1 MQCIYKHLV
10 VAILQLIYVPSLLAA
25 DTSTGDEQKI
35 RALAKELI
43 SAYENKDIKKI
54 MSFYV
59 PNETFVVFD
68 LTPPPQFVGYKTEW
82 KNYEDFYAAFPGEVD
97 IDVAQF
103 EVTVD
108 GNMAFSHE
116 FDTWRITDK
125 DGKKLSFTG
134 RETYVYQK
142 TQGKWV
148 IVHEHCSVPVDIV
161 TGKALLQFSP

>member
-1 MQCIYKHLV
+1 MKRIHKCL
-10 VAILQLIYVPSLLAA
+10 AIAIFQLLYIPPLLAA
-25 DTSTGDEQKI
+25 DTSSQDEQEI

-43 SAYENKDIKKI
+43 SACEKKDVAKI

-68 LTPPPQFVGYKTEW
+68 LTPPPQFVGHKTEW
-82 KNYEDFYAAFPGEVD
+82 KNYEDFYSAFPGEVD

-103 EVTVD
+103 AVTVD
-108 GNMAFSHE
+108 GTMAFSHE
-116 FDTWRITDK
+116 FDTWRVTDK
-125 DGKKLSFTG
+125 DGKQLSFTG

-142 TQGKWV
+142 IQGKWL

-161 TGKALLQFSP
+161 TGRALLQFNP